1 MYDDLKQYIARLE
14 RCGEL
19 MRISVPVDPQLEIAE
34 ICDRV
39 SKSGDG
45 GKALLF
51 ENTGTGFPVAVN
63 LFGSRRRMALAL
75 GCDSLQ
81 QVEERLSGLA
91 ALALSPK
98 NGWGD
103 KLRMLPLLGEMSR
116 WMPRRVSGRGAC
128 QWRVLRGGEAR
139 LSLLPVLR
147 CWPCDGGRFVTLP
160 MVHTA
165 DPQTGAPNVGMYR
178 MQLFD
183 DFHTGMHWHVHKTG
197 ARHYDACRRAG
208 IVRMPVSVTLGGDPA
223 CIYAATAPVPDGVDE
238 YLLAGML
245 RRRPVRLVRCITNDL
260 WVPADCD
267 MVIEG
272 YVDTTEEK
280 RVEGAFGDHTG
291 FYSLEDLYPR
301 FHVTA
306 ITHRRDAV
314 YPATIV
320 GVPPQE
326 DAYVAEATE
335 RIFLTPMRLALQPEI
350 EDLYMPPAGVAHNI
364 ALMSI
369 DCRYRGQA
377 EKVAHS
383 MWGAGQMMFNKMLA
397 LFPAGARLRDPATV
411 AAALRR
417 MVPERDV
424 HFGRGVLDVLDHAT
438 ATCGYGGKV
447 LFDFTAPERG
457 ELRPVRLPA
466 EWRPAGGVTAVDD
479 RPAAEWG
486 AVLLGCAPGAA
497 PDAERFLEA
506 NPMEGVRLAVLVDAA
521 ALGLDLLEIVWIASG
536 NCDPARDMRLCGGV
550 LVVDGRSKT
559 GGGAGYPRRF
569 PNVVTSSPE
578 TIALVDRRWR
588 EYGFAEFLPSPSL
601 RYRPL
606 LFSEEAGTPG
616 APCSGCEP

>member
-19 MRISVPVDPQLEIAE
+19 MRIRVPVDPRLEIAE

-39 SKSGDG
+39 SKSRDG

-128 QWRVLRGGEAR
+128 QWRVLRGEEAR
-139 LSLLPVLR
+139 LSLLPILQ

-165 DPQTGAPNVGMYR
+165 DPQTGARNVGMYR

-208 IVRMPVSVTLGGDPA
+208 IVRMPASVTLGGDPA

-280 RVEGAFGDHTG
+280 RVEGPFGDHTG

-383 MWGAGQMMFNKMLA
+383 MWGAGQMMFNK
-397 LFPAGARLRDPATV
+397 
-411 AAALRR
+411 
-417 MVPERDV
+417 
-424 HFGRGVLDVLDHAT
+424 
-438 ATCGYGGKV
+438 
-447 LFDFTAPERG
+447 
-457 ELRPVRLPA
+457 
-466 EWRPAGGVTAVDD
+466 
-479 RPAAEWG
+479 
-486 AVLLGCAPGAA
+486 
-497 PDAERFLEA
+497 
-506 NPMEGVRLAVLVDAA
+506 
-521 ALGLDLLEIVWIASG
+521 
-536 NCDPARDMRLCGGV
+536 
-550 LVVDGRSKT
+550 
-559 GGGAGYPRRF
+559 
-569 PNVVTSSPE
+569 
-578 TIALVDRRWR
+578 
-588 EYGFAEFLPSPSL
+588 
-601 RYRPL
+601 
-606 LFSEEAGTPG
+606 
-616 APCSGCEP
+616 